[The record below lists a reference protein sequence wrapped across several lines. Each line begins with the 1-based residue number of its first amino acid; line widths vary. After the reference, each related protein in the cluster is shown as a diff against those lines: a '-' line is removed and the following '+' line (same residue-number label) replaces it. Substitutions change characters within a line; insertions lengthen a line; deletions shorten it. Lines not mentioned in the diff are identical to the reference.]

1 MFSPP
6 LIALTELQRVPI
18 VTNKI
23 PCLKP
28 VCIAAVSVAPVVGGA
43 IGRAFAGLEGTGP
56 NKLTQQKF
64 PKAGREPEKFAT
76 GFVWPMASNPLL
88 LDRRKL
94 GNMSASVER
103 PDRLTKN
110 SIEVIVGHTPLIR
123 LRRTTRELPPGVE
136 VLAKAEHLNPG
147 GSVKD
152 RPALAMILAG
162 ERDGT
167 LRPGMTIL
175 DATSGNTG
183 IAYAMIGAAR
193 GYPVTLCLPKNAGRQ
208 RKRILDSFGVKVI
221 QTDPLQSTDGAQ
233 VIARAMFEKEP
244 DKYFYPDQ
252 YNNEANWRAHYESTA
267 PEIWEQ
273 TEGRITHFIAGLGT
287 SGTFVGVARRL
298 KEFNPKIRAIS
309 MQPDSPLHG
318 LEGLKH
324 MATAMVPGIYDP
336 ALADENVEV
345 STEDAQQMVRRLAEE
360 EGLFVG
366 TSSGAN
372 VFAAL
377 RLARTLARNAVVVTI
392 LCDRGERY
400 VD

>member
-1 MFSPP
+1 
-6 LIALTELQRVPI
+6 
-18 VTNKI
+18 
-23 PCLKP
+23 
-28 VCIAAVSVAPVVGGA
+28 
-43 IGRAFAGLEGTGP
+43 
-56 NKLTQQKF
+56 
-64 PKAGREPEKFAT
+64 
-76 GFVWPMASNPLL
+76 
-88 LDRRKL
+88 
-94 GNMSASVER
+94 MSASVER
-103 PDRLTKN
+103 PDRLTRN
-110 SIEVIVGHTPLIR
+110 AIELIVGHTPLIR
-123 LRRTTRELPPGVE
+123 LRRITCELPPGVE
-136 VLAKAEHLNPG
+136 VFAKAEHLNPG

-162 ERDGT
+162 ERDRT

-233 VIARAMFEKEP
+233 VNARAMFEKEP

-298 KEFNPKIRAIS
+298 NEFNPKIRAIS
-309 MQPDSPLHG
+309 VQPDSPLHG

-377 RLARTLARNAVVVTI
+377 RLARALARNAVVVTI

-400 VD
+400 VE